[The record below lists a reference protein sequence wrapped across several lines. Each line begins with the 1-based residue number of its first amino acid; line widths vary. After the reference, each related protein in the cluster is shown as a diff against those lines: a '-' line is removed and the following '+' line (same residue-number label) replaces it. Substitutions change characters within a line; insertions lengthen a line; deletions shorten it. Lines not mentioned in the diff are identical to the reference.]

1 MSDWLISSAR
11 LRTGKHP
18 ENIDVSDIF
27 SWSTYVSHKYMLS
40 FLSSLSELHVV
51 SKWLFTWYRNDF
63 HFNSG
68 MSFVPECSSYFIHKI
83 ERLSLRRSRS
93 RGVFAPDQVQMRHL
107 PQATR
112 FAIFNP
118 ERSLFSVYII
128 PEWNFLDQEREFHSQ
143 WKPEWIRAWVS
154 SDPSWINQIK
164 PHVLWGK
171 NLLVPYYSWDQCNW
185 LAFQSRSKHGKR
197 HRRIPRLDQSN
208 SCLKQANHM
217 WRKLVKSIG
226 KWNSVWL

>member
-68 MSFVPECSSYFIHKI
+68 MSFVPECSSHFIHKI

-93 RGVFAPDQVQMRHL
+93 RGRFRPRSGTNASPAPGYTICDFQSGTKFIFSLHDTRMKFPRPRKRISFAVETGMDPRLSLLRSFVDKWLSPTYYEGRICL
-107 PQATR
+107 YLTILGIN
-112 FAIFNP
+112 AIDLLFKVTVNT
-118 ERSLFSVYII
+118 ESVIDASLV
-128 PEWNFLDQEREFHSQ
+128 
-143 WKPEWIRAWVS
+143 
-154 SDPSWINQIK
+154 WINPIAA
-164 PHVLWGK
+164 W
-171 NLLVPYYSWDQCNW
+171 N
-185 LAFQSRSKHGKR
+185 
-197 HRRIPRLDQSN
+197 
-208 SCLKQANHM
+208 KQTICEE
-217 WRKLVKSIG
+217 S
-226 KWNSVWL
+226 

>member
-1 MSDWLISSAR
+1 MRTESTFLKKALPGGCKSWQRCSFEQRSRSEKKPQRASKIIRRTKRLSDWLISSAR

-118 ERSLFSVYII
+118 ERSLFSVYMI

-154 SDPSWINQIK
+154 SDPSWIN
-164 PHVLWGK
+164 
-171 NLLVPYYSWDQCNW
+171 D
-185 LAFQSRSKHGKR
+185 
-197 HRRIPRLDQSN
+197 
-208 SCLKQANHM
+208 
-217 WRKLVKSIG
+217 
-226 KWNSVWL
+226 